1 MKEQRKGRTVT
12 RQHSVFVYGTLRPR
26 QGNYR
31 RLLAGRTVRESPAT
45 AKGHALYGIGFPYA
59 VPQPGGRIVGDLITI
74 EPALY
79 RDVLADLDAL
89 EGYHAHRPATSH
101 YIRTTRS
108 IIATNPLPGGGTWE
122 TFHTAWIYLAG
133 PCTTTPTTMP
143 RITDDDWLAH
153 VSAR

>member
-12 RQHSVFVYGTLRPR
+12 RQHSVFVYGTLRPG

-45 AKGHALYGIGFPYA
+45 AKGLALYGTGFPYA
-59 VPQPGGRIVGDLITI
+59 VPQPGARIVGDLITI

-79 RDVLADLDAL
+79 LEVLADLDTL

-108 IIATNPLPGGGTWE
+108 VIATNPLPGGGTWE

-133 PCTTTPTTMP
+133 PCTTPTTMP

>member
-12 RQHSVFVYGTLRPR
+12 RQYSVFVYGTLRPR

-45 AKGHALYGIGFPYA
+45 AKGLALYGTGFPYA
-59 VPQPGGRIVGDLITI
+59 MPQPGARTVGDLITI

-79 RDVLADLDAL
+79 REVLAELDAL

-101 YIRTTRS
+101 YIRTTS
-108 IIATNPLPGGGTWE
+108 SVIATNPLPAGGTWE
-122 TFHTAWIYLAG
+122 TCHTAWIYLAG
-133 PCTTTPTTMP
+133 PGTTPTTMP
-143 RITDDDWLAH
+143 RITGDDWLAH

>member
-45 AKGHALYGIGFPYA
+45 AKGLALYGTGIPYA
-59 VPQPGGRIVGDLITI
+59 VPQPGARIVGDRITI
-74 EPALY
+74 EPALSLQ
-79 RDVLADLDAL
+79 VLAQLDPL
-89 EGYHAHRPATSH
+89 ERSHAHRPPTSH

-133 PCTTTPTTMP
+133 PSTTPRRCPGSPTTTG
-143 RITDDDWLAH
+143 
-153 VSAR
+153 S

>member
-1 MKEQRKGRTVT
+1 MTC
-12 RQHSVFVYGTLRPR
+12 QHAVFVYGTLRPG
-26 QGNYR
+26 QSNYR
-31 RLLAGRTVRESPAT
+31 RLLEGRTADERT
-45 AKGHALYGIGFPYA
+45 AIAEGLALVGSGIPYAVKHPGARVVGTLITITPALYGEI
-59 VPQPGGRIVGDLITI
+59 
-74 EPALY
+74 
-79 RDVLADLDAL
+79 LADLDAL

-108 IIATNPLPGGGTWE
+108 VIATNPLRGGGTWE

-133 PCTTTPTTMP
+133 PGTTPTTMP